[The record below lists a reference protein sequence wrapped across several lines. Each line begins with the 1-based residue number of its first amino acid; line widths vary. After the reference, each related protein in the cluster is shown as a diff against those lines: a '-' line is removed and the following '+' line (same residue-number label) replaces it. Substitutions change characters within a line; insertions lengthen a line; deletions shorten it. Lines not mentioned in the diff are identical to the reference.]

1 MPNLPISQLPEITA
15 TTSNAEYAVAQDGV
29 TYKIKRGN
37 MASGKLFLSAYQEQ
51 SQSGFTPNTIYALSA
66 SSVADNTGI
75 TVVDNTKFT
84 VPSGG
89 TFNLQFSAQLSK
101 TQGGTSES
109 ITIWLRVNGTDVP
122 WSATDVTLANNN
134 VLTVAAWNFVTPLNA
149 GDYMELMFSTTDLH
163 IILFGQPARTGPTR
177 PGLPSLIVTVVQ
189 I

>member
-15 TTSNAEYAVAQDGV
+15 TTSDAEYVVAQDGV
-29 TYKIKRGN
+29 TYKIRRGY

-66 SSVADNTGI
+66 SSVADNVGI

-84 VPSGG
+84 VASGG
-89 TFNLQFSAQLSK
+89 TFNLQFSAQLVK

-109 ITIWLRVNGTDVP
+109 VTIWLRVNGNDVP
-122 WSATDVTLANNN
+122 WTSTDVTLANNN
-134 VLTVAAWNFVTPLNA
+134 SLTVAAWNFVTPLNG
-149 GDYMELMFSTTDLH
+149 GDYMELMFSTTDVH
-163 IILFGQPARTGPTR
+163 IILFGQPPVTGPVR
-177 PGLPSLIVTVVQ
+177 PGIPSLIVTVVQ